1 VNTPAYL
8 FLAAA
13 LASPSAP
20 WADPLT
26 QAQRDSGWV
35 SLFDGRTLNGF
46 YSINRGEAPRR
57 DLEAHPDGIFSVRA
71 SEGIIRSEGLTT
83 AHLVTVKS
91 YSHYRVRVRVKYD
104 KPGDTWLNSGI
115 LYHTRIEAS
124 RLYGTYPRSIE
135 FQGQKR
141 GMGEAW
147 TIGKVFVNTTVDPS
161 QSQHKY
167 LAGGKPVAHG
177 GEDPNRQCL
186 GGSNPFVDGEWNA
199 MEALVRGADSVAHIV
214 NGVTVFRATRLRWSD
229 ANDPDDFSHMLSE
242 GSLAFQVEG
251 DAPNYVAP
259 ISYKDFAIMELDA
272 VSGLPINGKT
282 VRLMAPAASPGL
294 KAGVAMGPAG
304 FRGLD
309 GRYLDAINGKSP
321 LRGFGPAPS
330 MPIPVSQ

>member
-1 VNTPAYL
+1 MNTPAYL
-8 FLAAA
+8 ILAAA
-13 LASPSAP
+13 LASPSVP

-35 SLFDGRTLNGF
+35 SLFDGRTLDGF

-57 DLEAHPDGIFSVRA
+57 DLQAHPDGIFSARP
-71 SEGIIRSEGLTT
+71 SEGVIRSEGLTT
-83 AHLVTVKS
+83 AHLVTVKT

-115 LYHTRIEAS
+115 LYHTRIEAP

-167 LAGGKPVAHG
+167 LAGGKPIAHG

-186 GGSNPFVDGEWNA
+186 AGSNPFVDGGWNE
-199 MEALVRGADSVAHIV
+199 MEALVRGSDSVAHSV

-242 GSLAFQVEG
+242 GSLALQVEG

-259 ISYKDFAIMELDA
+259 ISYQDFAIMELDA
-272 VSGLPINGKT
+272 VTGQPIHGKPVGLS
-282 VRLMAPAASPGL
+282 APAVSRAPNLGH
-294 KAGVAMGPAG
+294 GIDPAG
-304 FRGLD
+304 FRALN
-309 GRYLDAINGKSP
+309 GRYLGAIKGNSL
-321 LRGFGPAPS
+321 LRGFGPSAS
-330 MPIPVSQ
+330 IPIPVSR